1 MAFLETAVVAA
12 VMTFTNAANVFT
24 FDAPDAHPKDVLVAF
39 VQHHSEIGE
48 FPQQPGW
55 IKVGEVSTTGG
66 GPRVAAYVKR
76 KGWETPSYIFH
87 SNCASALDIRAEG
100 VLVVLRGVANK
111 ISLPIKGD
119 FVFNQGYFD
128 DYQQFTYNTEVQIS
142 TKIGETVVWF
152 PFDNTLQMNM
162 GKAAFTQ
169 PLSQTPSFEATS
181 TTSMLAYCN
190 ERDGAIGPN
199 TGHPIITAGIW
210 LRLKDAKAGSLVN
223 TF

>member
-12 VMTFTNAANVFT
+12 VMTFSQATNVFT
-24 FDAPDAHPKDVLVAF
+24 FDAPDARPKDVLVAF

-55 IKVGEVSTTGG
+55 AKVGEVSTTGG

-76 KGWETPSYIFH
+76 KGTEDSSYNFH
-87 SNCASALDIRAEG
+87 SSCASALDTRAEG
-100 VLVVLRGVANK
+100 VLVVLRGTANK
-111 ISLPIKGD
+111 ITLPVKGD

-128 DYQQFTYNTEVQIS
+128 DYQQFGYNTEVQIS

-152 PFDNTLQMNM
+152 PFDNTLQMNI

-169 PLSQTPSFEATS
+169 PLSPAPSFEATS
-181 TTSMLAYCN
+181 TTSVLAYTN
-190 ERDGAIGPN
+190 ERNGATGPN
-199 TGHPIITAGIW
+199 TSHPIITAGIW
-210 LRLKDAKAGSLVN
+210 LRLRDVKSGSLVN